1 MFSSELQSKCL
12 ALFCSVSTLQAC
24 SSQKTNSKSTE
35 DRLAAI
41 QTLQSEL
48 KPINATVTESSE
60 IDWSA
65 GSLPWDRYTL
75 PTLSPNGLHAA
86 VQLGRPPSANI
97 LSSNSNMAIDS
108 TNIELHL
115 LDPDMGKTVLP
126 FNVSQKGLIL
136 GRSANNTSVLVESP
150 RGEAGRWIGEIDWA
164 TGNLTWVA
172 SDHMTNAFPAINAIG
187 NIAWSRTSADEDRFH
202 LVLKTAREQRIIDDG
217 KSDWLLPSFLGT
229 NRLRVFRLQDG
240 SLDLVELDL
249 LTKNPLLTAIYLP
262 IIRNGATRELAWQIA
277 TTNPTSSENERH
289 AFYHPERQQMV
300 IWQPGEPI
308 ELASL
313 LPQSVAAAPVQDGSW
328 LVSTQNRMVRQ
339 NVGSVDGVH
348 IRNRFA
354 IPIATTSSKWTH
366 LILVPRSNRLEV
378 RAINLSN

>member
-1 MFSSELQSKCL
+1 M
-12 ALFCSVSTLQAC
+12 
-24 SSQKTNSKSTE
+24 
-35 DRLAAI
+35 
-41 QTLQSEL
+41 
-48 KPINATVTESSE
+48 
-60 IDWSA
+60 
-65 GSLPWDRYTL
+65 PWDRYTL

-86 VQLGRPPSANI
+86 VQLGSPPSTNI
-97 LSSNSNMAIDS
+97 LSSNSNTAIDS
-108 TNIELHL
+108 TSIELHL
-115 LDPDMGKTVLP
+115 LDPDMGKTFVP

-150 RGEAGRWIGEIDWA
+150 RGEAGRWIGQIDWA
-164 TGNLTWVA
+164 TGNLTWVT
-172 SDHMTNAFPAINAIG
+172 SDNMINAFPAINAIG

-229 NRLRVFRLQDG
+229 NRLRIFRLEDG

-289 AFYHPERQQMV
+289 AFYHPKRQQMV

-328 LVSTQNRMVRQ
+328 LVSTQDRMVRQ